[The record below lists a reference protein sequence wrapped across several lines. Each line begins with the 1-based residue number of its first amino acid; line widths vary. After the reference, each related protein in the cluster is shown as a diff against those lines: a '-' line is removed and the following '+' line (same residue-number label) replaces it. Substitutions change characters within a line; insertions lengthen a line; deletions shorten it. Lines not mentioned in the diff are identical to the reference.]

1 MQGRRGESIPGV
13 ASPAARSLSPG
24 TQVPAPAPSKGD
36 AVRPCGGPGTGWWV
50 PGRVARSRAQDARRT
65 RAWPPP
71 PQSLPARHGSLPCR
85 RPGSR
90 RSARSPWRR
99 AIRTARP
106 AQCCSPSRS
115 ARSATPRSTW
125 DVALAAA
132 RAGPHSP
139 PGDGLRAA
147 GAAATPQT
155 APPSGSRRERPES
168 GRPGRQGAPSATP
181 GYGAPE
187 WTRLI

>member
-1 MQGRRGESIPGV
+1 MRRAGDRLAGPRPRRPQPRPGRSADSGLAAP
-13 ASPAARSLSPG
+13 ASPG
-24 TQVPAPAPSKGD
+24 
-36 AVRPCGGPGTGWWV
+36 
-50 PGRVARSRAQDARRT
+50 
-65 RAWPPP
+65 PPP
-71 PQSLPARHGSLPCR
+71 PQPLPARHGSLPCR
-85 RPGSR
+85 RLGSR

-106 AQCCSPSRS
+106 AQRCSPSRT

-147 GAAATPQT
+147 GSAATPQT
-155 APPSGSRRERPES
+155 APPSGSRRERSES
-168 GRPGRQGAPSATP
+168 ARPGGRGGGTTAPSATP
-181 GYGAPE
+181 CYEAPE

>member
-1 MQGRRGESIPGV
+1 MRRAGDRLAGPRPRRPQPRPGRSADSGLAAP
-13 ASPAARSLSPG
+13 ASPG
-24 TQVPAPAPSKGD
+24 
-36 AVRPCGGPGTGWWV
+36 
-50 PGRVARSRAQDARRT
+50 
-65 RAWPPP
+65 PPP
-71 PQSLPARHGSLPCR
+71 PQPLPARHGSLPCR
-85 RPGSR
+85 RLGSR

-106 AQCCSPSRS
+106 AQRCSPSRT

-147 GAAATPQT
+147 GSAATPQT
-155 APPSGSRRERPES
+155 APPSGSRRERSES
-168 GRPGRQGAPSATP
+168 ARPGGRGGGTTAQSATP
-181 GYGAPE
+181 CYGAPE